1 MDGNSTSPAS
11 TSRARALPP
20 LHAVERGGTTESRAG
35 QIMAVAGP
43 FCSSGLQ
50 ITKLPDGCR
59 SVVELI
65 ERGEDETGDGTC
77 PRSALC
83 FANGVK
89 ADGENG
95 ENDGGPAMVPPAP

>member
-1 MDGNSTSPAS
+1 MDGNSTSPPS

-50 ITKLPDGCR
+50 ITKLPEGCQ
-59 SVVELI
+59 SVGEFI
-65 ERGEDETGDGTC
+65 EQEGPGGIVPQPEQLEAEED
-77 PRSALC
+77 
-83 FANGVK
+83 
-89 ADGENG
+89 AD
-95 ENDGGPAMVPPAP
+95 DA